1 MTGTGIILATAFM
14 DAERPASLPALL
26 ESLLFI
32 TPAPATAR
40 ELGRALDC
48 APAEVADAL
57 KVLEQTLRAGGRGL
71 RLQRLGS
78 KFALVTMPEAS
89 PAIERFTALASHT
102 RLSRPAME
110 TLAIIAYQQPV
121 TRGQI
126 EAIRGV
132 DCVHILRSLLARE
145 FIETR
150 GHRPT
155 VGNPILYAVTEVF
168 LQYFGLTS
176 LDELPDL
183 KAEDWSKLAD
193 AMHDENILDPG

>member
-1 MTGTGIILATAFM
+1 M
-14 DAERPASLPALL
+14 DAERSNSLPALL

-40 ELGRALDC
+40 ELSRALDC
-48 APAEVADAL
+48 APAEVVDAL
-57 KVLEQTLRAGGRGL
+57 AFLQQTLQESGRGL
-71 RLQRLGS
+71 RLQRLGT
-78 KFALVTMPEAS
+78 KFALVTMPEAT
-89 PAIERFTALASHT
+89 PAIEKFTALASHT

-132 DCVHILRSLLARE
+132 DCAHILRSLLDRE

-155 VGNPILYAVTEVF
+155 VGNPILYAVTEIF

-176 LDELPDL
+176 LDELPEL
-183 KAEDWSKLAD
+183 QVEEWSKLAD
-193 AMHDENILDPG
+193 AMHDENPLDPG